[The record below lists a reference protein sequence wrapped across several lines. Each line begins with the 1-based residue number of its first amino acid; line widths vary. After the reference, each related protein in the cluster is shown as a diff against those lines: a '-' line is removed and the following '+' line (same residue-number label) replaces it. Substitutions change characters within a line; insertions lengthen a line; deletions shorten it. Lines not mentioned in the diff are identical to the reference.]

1 MSDHSVFS
9 CSSIEGIIVLIVCI
23 DDIILFES
31 GCVDI
36 VDLKAYPSRQFHT
49 KNLGTLRYFLRIE
62 IAQSKM
68 GVSVTAQIC
77 FGLAFRGRDVGFS
90 AG

>member
-9 CSSIEGIIVLIVCI
+9 YSSIEGIIVLIVCI

-36 VDLKAYPSRQFHT
+36 VDLKAYP
-49 KNLGTLRYFLRIE
+49 
-62 IAQSKM
+62 
-68 GVSVTAQIC
+68 
-77 FGLAFRGRDVGFS
+77 
-90 AG
+90 